1 MFSAEDESRSSS
13 FYSFNSS
20 TTSDEGGVVKLAAEM
35 MMRISKSL
43 MNSMT
48 H

>member
-35 MMRISKSL
+35 MRISKSL